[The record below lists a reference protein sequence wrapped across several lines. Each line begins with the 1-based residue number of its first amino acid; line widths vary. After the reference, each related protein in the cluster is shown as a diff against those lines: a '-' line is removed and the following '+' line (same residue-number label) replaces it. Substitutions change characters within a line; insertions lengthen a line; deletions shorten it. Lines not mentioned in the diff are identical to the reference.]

1 MATPVTPRPT
11 PVFVLGLQRSG
22 TTWLANV
29 FAQHSRAVAVQSAH
43 HFGIFESIFF
53 SHFAAAYGDLNDEA
67 NFRRFAASFV
77 TSEYYLLS
85 GLDPGW
91 LTTLNVRSYPEI
103 FRAMMEEVA
112 RRQGGADFWV
122 EKSPDHTH
130 LADELAATF
139 PDARFI
145 CIVRQPQSA
154 TASMLWLR
162 GAPQSQSARVRELLG
177 LSLFRAQQRL
187 LTHFCH
193 RHQDRCFL
201 TRYEDFVANSEAET
215 RSACKFLGIDYEP
228 AMLDLPWQRNTS
240 FHSMDRR
247 HAFHLPDRII
257 MAAARALLNLVPLRL
272 LRFILTWHRARRQ
285 KRQGGIVFPKW
296 TWRSR
301 DAELNNPLHDL
312 EQSKPVDRV

>member
-29 FAQHSRAVAVQSAH
+29 FAQHSRAVAVQSAD

-67 NFRRFAASFV
+67 NFRRFARSFG

-91 LTTLNVRSYPEI
+91 LTNLKVRSYPEI

-112 RRQGGADFWV
+112 RRRGGADFWV
-122 EKSPDHTH
+122 EKSPDHTP

-154 TASMLWLR
+154 TASILWLR
-162 GAPQSQSARVRELLG
+162 RPPQSSSARVCALLA

-187 LTHFCH
+187 LTHFCR

-201 TRYEDFVANSEAET
+201 TQYEDFVADSEGET
-215 RSACKFLGIDYEP
+215 RRACKFLGIDYEP

-240 FHSMDRR
+240 FHSIDRR
-247 HAFHLPDRII
+247 HALRLSDRII
-257 MAAARALLNLVPLRL
+257 IAAAGTLLNLAPLCL
-272 LRFILTWHRARRQ
+272 LRAILAWHRTRRR

-301 DAELNNPLHDL
+301 EAEFNDSLLDLVQSNPLD
-312 EQSKPVDRV
+312 